1 MTQQIDYNNITNRIV
16 DILSSHNTATSS
28 YDLSLGLTRRI
39 QYINRDD
46 LFIRPEFR
54 AKYPLIAVSLESKRE
69 AIVDYNGNRR
79 GREIEFIFRIICV
92 SEKFTNSEEEV
103 WTAVRNIDAI
113 LREYPTLSNYEEDMK
128 VVATFT
134 TGGSFSIEFMGA
146 SFGNFLFKALVANED
161 AFTKAARTSL
171 TVKCYLDDA
180 EVA

>member
-1 MTQQIDYNNITNRIV
+1 M
-16 DILSSHNTATSS
+16 
-28 YDLSLGLTRRI
+28 
-39 QYINRDD
+39 
-46 LFIRPEFR
+46 
-54 AKYPLIAVSLESKRE
+54 
-69 AIVDYNGNRR
+69 
-79 GREIEFIFRIICV
+79 
-92 SEKFTNSEEEV
+92 
-103 WTAVRNIDAI
+103 RNIDAI